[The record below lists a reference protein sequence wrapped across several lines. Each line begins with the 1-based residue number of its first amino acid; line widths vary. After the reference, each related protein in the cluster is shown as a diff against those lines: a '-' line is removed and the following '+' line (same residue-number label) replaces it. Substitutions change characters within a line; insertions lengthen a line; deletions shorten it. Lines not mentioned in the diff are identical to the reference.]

1 MSETVTIGRRTIGAG
16 EPVLVIA
23 EVGVNHD
30 GDVATA
36 MALVDAAAD
45 AGAEA
50 VKFQTFDS
58 SALATPG
65 ADLAA
70 YQRERGTEAA
80 SQREMLARLELGADE
95 FARIAAHCRERGVL
109 FLSTPFDLGSAALLA
124 ELGVPAFKVG
134 SGELTNLPFLRTLS
148 DYGLPL
154 LVSTGMAT
162 LDEVGAAV
170 ETVGQGTAP
179 LVLLHC
185 VSSYPAPAGE
195 ANLRAISTLRRAF
208 GVPVGYSD
216 HCMGAEVTLAAV
228 ALDACV
234 IERHLT
240 LDRDRPGPDHAM
252 SMEPDELAQLISR
265 IREVE
270 ASLGTGQKEPQPS
283 ELETR
288 VVARRSLVAARSLPA
303 GATLTADALAIKR
316 PGDGLAPDRL
326 QEIIGRRLRRALDVD
341 EQLREADLEPQP

>member
-1 MSETVTIGRRTIGAG
+1 MTATVSIGERAVGAG
-16 EPVLVIA
+16 APALVIA

-30 GDVATA
+30 GAVETA
-36 MALVDAAAD
+36 IELVDAAAD

-58 SALATPG
+58 AALATPG

-70 YQRERGTEAA
+70 YQRERGAHAA
-80 SQREMLARLELGADE
+80 DQREMLERLELDAGE
-95 FARIAAHCRERGVL
+95 FQRIARRCRERGVL
-109 FLSTPFDLGSAALLA
+109 FLSTPFDLGSAALLS

-134 SGELTNLPFLRTLS
+134 SGELTNLPFLRALS
-148 DYGLPL
+148 AYGLPL

-162 LDEVGAAV
+162 LDEVSAAVDAVAQGGAA
-170 ETVGQGTAP
+170 

-185 VSSYPAPAGE
+185 VSSYPAPAEE
-195 ANLRAISTLRRAF
+195 ANLRAIDTLRAAF

-216 HCMGAEVTLAAV
+216 HCLGDEVTMAAV
-228 ALDACV
+228 ARDACV

-252 SMEPDELAQLISR
+252 SMEPDELARLVAR
-265 IREVE
+265 IRAVE
-270 ASLGTGQKEPQPS
+270 TSLGTGKKLPQPS
-283 ELETR
+283 ERETR
-288 VVARRSLVAARSLPA
+288 VVARRSLVAARPLSA
-303 GATLTADALAIKR
+303 GVTLTADALAIKR

-326 QEIIGRRLRRALDVD
+326 EAVLGRRLRRQLAVD
-341 EQLREADLEPQP
+341 EQLHEGDLEPLG